1 MKRRAHFPIAHPR
14 GRDARGWTAWALRC
28 IAAAASL
35 PWAVAAIRAADSAET
50 PADVTVIKIM
60 AGGVNYPVVTRAGDQ
75 PGSLKTVPTE
85 LALAPIQVPLRDL
98 PLNLTFGAV
107 TTAAKQPIRIRY
119 RLEGWDE
126 RWKDMPGAM
135 WLVLR
140 FLDES
145 GRAIS
150 SASFQRYGESVGWRG
165 EVARSEFHATAD
177 FAVAP
182 ERTRSV
188 QLLLVSGGTPRTTGV
203 WVVRRLKISVVSQ
216 ENSTETG
223 STLLD
228 LAALSGAQLDSPRG
242 VPDDWIRDGTGLGT
256 PQLLSAGSPAS
267 PMLSL
272 VDTDPTNT
280 GGWLARGRNVVRVDP
295 GTALRVDCEEF
306 YSIGRG
312 GEFTET
318 YSNLRAEHYT
328 FLVQAVD
335 EFGREKGSGVRL
347 PIVIVPPLTQT
358 WWFRGLVV
366 GALFLALAGAVR
378 YATWRKVQ
386 TQMSSL
392 ERERAV
398 EMERTRIARDLHDE
412 MGARLTQISL
422 LSARAMEAS
431 APPHA
436 ANEPLAQVQRAAHA
450 LASTLDEIVWAT
462 SPQHDTVAA
471 LADHLSHYAV
481 EALASGGVRCRL
493 EIPTLLPVIGISS
506 GHRFRLMM
514 AVKEALTNVL
524 RHARATEVRIRLALT
539 GGTLAVTLRDD
550 GCGFGEP
557 GKAGRNGIGN
567 MHDRMREIG
576 GTCEIAS
583 APGGGTTV
591 ELRLPL
597 KEAGA

>member
-1 MKRRAHFPIAHPR
+1 MTRFPHRRIASPR
-14 GRDARGWTAWALRC
+14 EGGGHARTLRVVFWR
-28 IAAAASL
+28 IAATSL
-35 PWAVAAIRAADSAET
+35 LWAGAEIRAADEARM
-50 PADVTVIKIM
+50 PPNVAVIKIM
-60 AGGVNYPVVTRAGDQ
+60 AGGLDYPVMPLKGEQGSPAKAG
-75 PGSLKTVPTE
+75 STE
-85 LALAPIQVPLRDL
+85 LALAPIRVPLRDL
-98 PLNLTFGAV
+98 PLSLTFGAEP
-107 TTAAKQPIRIRY
+107 TAAKKPIRIRY

-126 RWKDMPGAM
+126 RWRDMEGMM

-150 SASFQRYGESVGWRG
+150 SASFMRQGESPGWRG

-203 WVVRRLKISVVSQ
+203 WVVRRLKLTAVPQ
-216 ENSTETG
+216 ENSTDTG
-223 STLLD
+223 RTLLD

-242 VPDDWIRDGTGLGT
+242 VPDDWTRDGTGLGT
-256 PQLLSAGSPAS
+256 PQLLNAGSPAA
-267 PMLSL
+267 PMLAL

-280 GGWLARGRNVVRVDP
+280 GGWLARGRNVVPVEP
-295 GTALRVDCEEF
+295 GTALRLDCEEF

-312 GEFTET
+312 GEFTVS
-318 YSNLRAEHYT
+318 YPNLRAENYT

-335 EFGREKGSGVRL
+335 EFGRETGARVRL
-347 PIVIVPPLTQT
+347 PIGIVPPLTQT
-358 WWFRGLVV
+358 PWFRALVA
-366 GALFLALAGAVR
+366 GALLLGLAGVVR

-386 TQMSSL
+386 AQLARL
-392 ERERAV
+392 ERQRAV
-398 EMERTRIARDLHDE
+398 EVERTRIARDLHDE

-422 LSARAMEAS
+422 LSARALEAG
-431 APPHA
+431 ATPPA
-436 ANEPLAQVQRAAHA
+436 AHEPLAHVQRAAHA

-471 LADHLSHYAV
+471 FADHLSHYAV
-481 EALASGGVRCRL
+481 EALAAGGVRCRL
-493 EIPTLLPVIGISS
+493 EIPTLLPAAGLSS

-514 AVKEALTNVL
+514 GVKEALTNVL
-524 RHARATEVRIRLALT
+524 RHAGATEVRIRLALA
-539 GGTLAVTLRDD
+539 GETLAVTLRDD

-557 GKAGRNGIGN
+557 GKSGRNGIGN
-567 MHDRMREIG
+567 LHARMHEIG
-576 GTCEIAS
+576 GTCEITS
-583 APGGGTTV
+583 KPGGGTTV

-597 KEAGA
+597 KEASA

>member
-1 MKRRAHFPIAHPR
+1 MTRSPRLRSAFLGEGGGHSCTIWAGWRRIAV
-14 GRDARGWTAWALRC
+14 
-28 IAAAASL
+28 ISL
-35 PWAVAAIRAADSAET
+35 LWAVAEITAADTAGT
-50 PADVTVIKIM
+50 PPNVTVIKIM
-60 AGGVNYPVVTRAGDQ
+60 AGGIDYPVTPLNGERVT
-75 PGSLKTVPTE
+75 PSTVAPAE
-85 LALAPIQVPLRDL
+85 FSLAPVRVPLRDL
-98 PLNLTFGAV
+98 PLSLTFGAV
-107 TTAAKQPIRIRY
+107 PTAAKKPIRIRY

-126 RWKDMPGAM
+126 RWKDMEGMM

-145 GRAIS
+145 GSAIS
-150 SASFQRYGESVGWRG
+150 SASFIRQGESVGWRG

-182 ERTRSV
+182 ERTRRV

-203 WVVRRLKISVVSQ
+203 WVVRRLKLSVVPH

-223 STLLD
+223 STVLD
-228 LAALSGAQLDSPRG
+228 IAALSGAQLDSPRG
-242 VPDDWIRDGTGLGT
+242 VPDDWTRDGTGLGT
-256 PQLLSAGSPAS
+256 PQLLSAGSPAA

-280 GGWLARGRNVVRVDP
+280 GGWLARGRNVVPVDP

-312 GEFTET
+312 GEFTES
-318 YSNLRAEHYT
+318 YLNLRAENYT
-328 FLVQAVD
+328 FLVHSVD
-335 EFGREKGSGVRL
+335 EFGRETGSGVRL

-366 GALFLALAGAVR
+366 GALFLALVGAVR
-378 YATWRKVQ
+378 YATWRKLQ
-386 TQMSSL
+386 TQMARL
-392 ERERAV
+392 ERQRAV
-398 EMERTRIARDLHDE
+398 EVERTRIARDLHDE

-422 LSARAMEAS
+422 LSARAIEAS
-431 APPHA
+431 ATAHV
-436 ANEPLAQVQRAAHA
+436 ANESLAQVQRAAHA

-471 LADHLSHYAV
+471 FADHLSHYAV

-493 EIPTLLPVIGISS
+493 EVPTLLPAAELSS
-506 GHRFRLMM
+506 GNRFRLMM
-514 AVKEALTNVL
+514 VVKEVLTNVL
-524 RHARATEVRIRLALT
+524 RHAGATEVRIRLVLEGA
-539 GGTLAVTLRDD
+539 TLAVTLRDD

-557 GKAGRNGIGN
+557 GKARRNGIGN
-567 MHDRMREIG
+567 MHERMREIG
-576 GTCEIAS
+576 GTCAIAS
-583 APGGGTTV
+583 TVGEGTTV

-597 KEAGA
+597 KEASA

>member
-1 MKRRAHFPIAHPR
+1 MTCCPRFDRASPDGEG
-14 GRDARGWTAWALRC
+14 GRARTAWSGWRG
-28 IAAAASL
+28 IAAASL
-35 PWAVAAIRAADSAET
+35 LWAFADSKAADGAGI
-50 PADVTVIKIM
+50 PPDVNVIKIT
-60 AGGVNYPVVTRAGDQ
+60 AGGVNYPAVTRAGEP
-75 PGSLKTVPTE
+75 PGSSKAGSTE
-85 LALAPIQVPLRDL
+85 LALAPIRVPLRDL
-98 PLNLTFGAV
+98 PLNLTFGAAK
-107 TTAAKQPIRIRY
+107 TAAKMPIRIRY

-126 RWKDMPGAM
+126 RWRDMPGAM

-140 FLDES
+140 FLDEG

-150 SASFQRYGESVGWRG
+150 SASFQRVGESAGWRG
-165 EVARSEFHATAD
+165 EIPRSEFHVTAD

-182 ERTRSV
+182 ERTKSV

-203 WVVRRLKISVVSQ
+203 WVVRRLRISVVSQ
-216 ENSTETG
+216 ENSTESG

-256 PQLLSAGSPAS
+256 PQLLNAGSPAA

-280 GGWLARGRNVVRVDP
+280 GGWLARGRNVVPVDP

-312 GEFTET
+312 GEFTEN
-318 YSNLRAEHYT
+318 YSNLRAQNYT

-335 EFGREKGSGVRL
+335 EFGRETGSGVRL
-347 PIVIVPPLTQT
+347 PIVIVPPLTQSL
-358 WWFRGLVV
+358 WFRGLVA
-366 GALFLALAGAVR
+366 GALLLALVGGVR

-386 TQMSSL
+386 ARLATL
-392 ERERAV
+392 ERQRAIEV
-398 EMERTRIARDLHDE
+398 ERTRIARDLHDE

-431 APPHA
+431 ATPQA

-450 LASTLDEIVWAT
+450 LASTLDQIVWAT

-471 LADHLSHYAV
+471 FADHLSHYAV

-493 EIPTLLPVIGISS
+493 EIPTLLPAVGISS

-514 AVKEALTNVL
+514 VVKEALTNVL
-524 RHARATEVRIRLALT
+524 RHARATEVRIHLAIT
-539 GGTLAVTLRDD
+539 AEMLAVTLRDD
-550 GCGFGEP
+550 GCGFGES

-567 MHDRMREIG
+567 MHERMREIG
-576 GTCEIAS
+576 GTCEIVS
-583 APGGGTTV
+583 VPGGGTTV

-597 KEAGA
+597 KEAAA